1 MKVYIER
8 ERKYKNVDGKTIND
22 ILSKLKL
29 NPTTVLVA
37 VNNELVTEDYKL
49 KKTDKVKIISVMSGG

>member
-1 MKVYIER
+1 MKVYIEG